1 MECSFYTERP
11 WEFLDTVVYTV
22 QYIRLPFE
30 LFIIF
35 NNSLRFASASQ
46 HLSFQHGIR
55 HARCRFCLV
64 VMYKFLQTIELVVIL
79 TQATGHPTH
88 YLFLMITSIYW
99 RSSWSWWRH
108 VMLVS
113 SYNPHIQQARVYMGR
128 PEIPLS
134 QHPSDFDKNH
144 KVLTYVE
151 YRAVSGVF
159 QNIDPPTLSPLSE
172 CVLHPHQRRYT
183 MAGRW
188 GWGVNILE
196 DARHRI
202 GLLQYI

>member
-1 MECSFYTERP
+1 MC
-11 WEFLDTVVYTV
+11 
-22 QYIRLPFE
+22 
-30 LFIIF
+30 
-35 NNSLRFASASQ
+35 A
-46 HLSFQHGIR
+46 
-55 HARCRFCLV
+55 
-64 VMYKFLQTIELVVIL
+64 
-79 TQATGHPTH
+79 
-88 YLFLMITSIYW
+88 
-99 RSSWSWWRH
+99 
-108 VMLVS
+108 
-113 SYNPHIQQARVYMGR
+113 YMGR

-188 GWGVNILE
+188 GSGGSIFWKTPGLASYSIISPRQERKWVCVYVLYVYDIMGGGGGGEVIFPGILPTQR
-196 DARHRI
+196 RHFSHEFAPLPPPPFPESKFWEWFHNAMLRKI
-202 GLLQYI
+202 KFSNF